1 MPLTE
6 RFLWRISKTPEQ
18 DIEDR
23 KGSKEEIEKL
33 VNEYG

>member
-1 MPLTE
+1 MKYNNG
-6 RFLWRISKTPEQ
+6 FVWRISKTPEQ